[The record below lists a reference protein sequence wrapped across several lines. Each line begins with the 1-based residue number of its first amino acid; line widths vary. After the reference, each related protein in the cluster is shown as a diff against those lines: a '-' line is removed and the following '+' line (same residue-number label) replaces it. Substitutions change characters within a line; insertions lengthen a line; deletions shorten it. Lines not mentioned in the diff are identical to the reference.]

1 MKTKQLLLLAL
12 ALLTACG
19 DDNLPKY
26 TQLDR
31 FRILA
36 LEANTPE
43 VAPGATVTITPY
55 LSDPAGN
62 GRSISYSVESCVDLG
77 VNLGATPTCDGNPSR
92 VVVVMG
98 GTAAAPGS
106 APHYTGTTGT
116 ISIAVPSSAVI
127 FADPRTGGVRTA
139 NEQYNGVNYLVI
151 YRTTVGGEAFSAFK
165 RIVVSTRTTRN
176 TNPTLTDFKFGGV
189 ASGAAPIP
197 VAPNKVQLDAVV
209 AAGSAETYS
218 YRDSDGVLANRSEEL
233 LVSWFVTQG
242 SLLRSR
248 TDADEAN
255 EYTPSDAPLSATT
268 TFVAVLRDDRGGTS
282 VITVT
287 K

>member
-1 MKTKQLLLLAL
+1 MKTKLFFWLV
-12 ALLTACG
+12 LLTACG

-26 TQLDR
+26 TLLDR
-31 FRILA
+31 FRVLA
-36 LEANTPE
+36 LEADTPE
-43 VAPGATVTITPY
+43 VSPGATVTITPY
-55 LSDPAGN
+55 LSDPGGS

-98 GTAAAPGS
+98 GTQAAPGT

-116 ISIAVPSSAVI
+116 IGIAVPSSAVI
-127 FADPRTGGVRTA
+127 FTDPRTGGVRTT
-139 NEQYNGVNYLVI
+139 NEQYNGVNYLMI
-151 YRTTVGGEAFSAFK
+151 YRATAGSETVSAFK
-165 RIVVSTRTTRN
+165 RIVVSSRTTKN
-176 TNPTLTDFKFGGV
+176 ANPSLTEIQFNGV
-189 ASGAAPIP
+189 TAASAAAPA
-197 VAPNKVQLDAVV
+197 APNKVRLDASVGG
-209 AAGSAETYS
+209 GSTEIYS

-248 TDADEAN
+248 TDAGESN

-282 VITVT
+282 VRTIT